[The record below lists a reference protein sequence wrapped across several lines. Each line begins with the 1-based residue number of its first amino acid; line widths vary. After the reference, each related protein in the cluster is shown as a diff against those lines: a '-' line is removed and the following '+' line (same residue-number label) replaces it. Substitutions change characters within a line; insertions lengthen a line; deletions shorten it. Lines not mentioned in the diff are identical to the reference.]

1 MFIILN
7 RNKHSAKTYFSV
19 IAFNLRG
26 EKRWASSRSLK
37 WAELNWTEDTQQT
50 QAPSNFFEVKSRVGA
65 FQQKQALLSVTEKEQ
80 KGKDLFS
87 KQTTRLKVLLIHH
100 CSERTGTALCIH
112 AWTRRTTTTFIM
124 SLAATSS
131 NAVVVDDACG
141 GKVPASKME
150 MLRPL

>member
-7 RNKHSAKTYFSV
+7 CNKVQRNISVFSDLTWEV
-19 IAFNLRG
+19 KRG
-26 EKRWASSRSLK
+26 EPWSLK
-37 WAELNWTEDTQQT
+37 WEQSWTEDTQQT
-50 QAPSNFFEVKSRVGA
+50 QASSNFFKVKSRVGA
-65 FQQKQALLSVTEKEQ
+65 FQQKQALPSITEKEQ

-87 KQTTRLKVLLIHH
+87 ERTTRLKVLLIHH

-131 NAVVVDDACG
+131 NAAVVDDAHG
-141 GKVPASKME
+141 GEVPASKME